1 MLSTAKVTV
10 GPCSRLS
17 IRVMRGKTIYS
28 PTRRFRGGVNAI
40 RTREGVF
47 ATSRYFAGSQAPVRA
62 APSPHRSEHATNGR
76 SMLRWG
82 ALGIAMTGSALG
94 MLTVTRKPDDQV
106 RIQYLIV
113 HRTPVMHVYFYPE
126 LMT

>member
-1 MLSTAKVTV
+1 M
-10 GPCSRLS
+10 GPCLRLS
-17 IRVMRGKTIYS
+17 IRALRGKIIYS
-28 PTRRFRGGVNAI
+28 PTIRCRGGVNA
-40 RTREGVF
+40 TRARDGVF

-94 MLTVTRKPDDQV
+94 ILTVTRKPDDQV
-106 RIQYLIV
+106 RVQYLIL
-113 HRTPVMHVYFYPE
+113 HTPVTYAYSE
-126 LMT
+126 LSDLKT